1 MKFFMMCIMLLVNTG
16 CSGVGYDLAMN
27 TAAGAFGNMLDRRME
42 DTLGNDAGLSDEK
55 LDGKITKKLGRGEV
69 MIKLKGSQAAA
80 PASGSATNLG
90 NATMV
95 RVYNSHATTAY
106 LVTVTTADEAAV
118 IGTFTL
124 AAGAVEYV
132 DKNNTDEIFAANAAV
147 LLTSVIVVG

>member
-1 MKFFMMCIMLLVNTG
+1 MIKNFIMCGIFIMSTG
-16 CSGVGYDLAMN
+16 CSAAYDLAMN

-42 DTLGNDAGLSDEK
+42 DKLGNDAGLSDEK
-55 LDGKITKKLGRGEV
+55 LDGKITKKIRGGV

-80 PASGSATNLG
+80 PASGSATSLG

-95 RVYNSHATTAY
+95 RVYNSGTTAR
-106 LVTVTTADEAAV
+106 LVTITTADEAAV

-124 AAGAVEYV
+124 AGGAVEYV
-132 DKNNTDEIFAANAAV
+132 DKNNTDEIFAAHAEI